1 MKGSSKRPRV
11 AVLVDTAT
19 GWGRRLIH
27 GIVQYG
33 QVHGPWQFW
42 IEPHGRLEHLRPPPG
57 WSGEGIIAR
66 VSTPLM
72 AKELRAHGVP
82 VVNISGIRLKDQ
94 PFPVVTTD
102 QESVGR
108 LAAEHFLD
116 RGFRHFGYCGILK
129 FSYVASQFH
138 GFEEALKSAG
148 FTCDLYDNRHSG
160 NDWRS
165 QQQDLIRWIRQLP
178 KPTAILTWA
187 GKGRAVL
194 EACSVMGVRVPEDVA
209 VLDGDE
215 DELLNY
221 ATNPPM
227 SGVHV
232 PSELIGRE
240 AAAMLDR
247 LMSSKKRNEPPVLLK
262 PTHVVV
268 RQSTDTLA
276 IDDPDL
282 ATAIRFVREHATE
295 PIGVEDILRKV
306 PIARRSLERRFEQI
320 LGRTPAAEIRRVR
333 LETAQ
338 RLLIDTDMPVPAVAE
353 ASGFGSPEYLSY
365 AFKRALGQT
374 PLKYRSLMR
383 ARELPVDSQPADAIS

>member
-1 MKGSSKRPRV
+1 MKLPSKRQRV
-11 AVLVDTAT
+11 AILVDTST

-33 QVHGPWQFW
+33 QVHGRWQFW
-42 IEPHGRLEHLRPPPG
+42 IEPHGRHEHLRPPPG

-72 AKELRAHGVP
+72 ARELRAQRVP
-82 VVNISGIRLKDQ
+82 VVNISGIRLREQ
-94 PFPVVTTD
+94 AFPVVTTD
-102 QESVGR
+102 HVAAGR

-129 FSYVASQFH
+129 FTYVASQFH
-138 GFEEALKSAG
+138 GFEDAVVAAG
-148 FTCDLYDNRHSG
+148 FSCDVYDNRDRG

-165 QQQDLIRWIRQLP
+165 QQADLIRWIRRLP
-178 KPTAILTWA
+178 KPAAIFSWA

-194 EACSVMGVRVPEDVA
+194 EACSVIGMRVPEDVA

-221 ATNPPM
+221 ATTPPM
-227 SGVHV
+227 SGIHV

-247 LMSSKKRNEPPVLLK
+247 LMMRRKRRHEPPVLLK

-276 IDDPDL
+276 IDDSDL
-282 ATAIRFVREHATE
+282 ATAIRFVREHAAE

-306 PIARRSLERRFEQI
+306 PIARRSLERRFEQV

-338 RLLIDTDMPVPAVAE
+338 RLLIDTDMPVPSVAE
-353 ASGFGSPEYLSY
+353 SSGFGSPEYLSY

-383 ARELPVDSQPADAIS
+383 ARELPSADDGR

>member
-1 MKGSSKRPRV
+1 V
-11 AVLVDTAT
+11 AVLVDTST
-19 GWGRRLIH
+19 GWGRRLIY

-42 IEPHGRLEHLRPPPG
+42 IEPHGRHEHLRPPPG
-57 WSGEGIIAR
+57 WQGEGIIAR
-66 VSTPLM
+66 VSTPVM
-72 AKELRAHGVP
+72 AKELREHGVP

-102 QESVGR
+102 QESVGK

-138 GFEEALKSAG
+138 GFEEALKATG

-178 KPTAILTWA
+178 KPAAILTWA

-247 LMSSKKRNEPPVLLK
+247 LMSTKKHNEVPVLLK

-338 RLLIDTDMPVPAVAE
+338 RLLIDTDMPIPGVAE
-353 ASGFGSPEYLSY
+353 SSGFGSPEYLSY

-383 ARELPVDSQPADAIS
+383 ARELPITDPDFVTADNAGPGSR